1 MLCFIVNEN
10 NDLKTQRIIMY
21 VADDL
26 DDKWKPAA
34 GAEKDGTIARKST
47 DPKVWNFS
55 GRLGVSNP
63 SLIKHDGKY
72 MLYIKSIVF
81 PWPKSKKR
89 KYMYGVAV
97 SDKLEG
103 PYQHHPKYVTP
114 ASMALEDA
122 YAFSIDDSVYMLS
135 RDFGASKGSNG
146 GGLLWKSNNNGFHF
160 NKKHVSRAY
169 EDLEHYV
176 GKEKLK
182 NATAYRGKRHGH
194 LERAQVLLI
203 DGQPEYLYL
212 ATGVNTTP
220 DHGSCSHVFRMKKR
234 QNKQSK
240 K

>member
-1 MLCFIVNEN
+1 
-10 NDLKTQRIIMY
+10 
-21 VADDL
+21 
-26 DDKWKPAA
+26 
-34 GAEKDGTIARKST
+34 
-47 DPKVWNFS
+47 
-55 GRLGVSNP
+55 
-63 SLIKHDGKY
+63 
-72 MLYIKSIVF
+72 
-81 PWPKSKKR
+81 
-89 KYMYGVAV
+89 
-97 SDKLEG
+97 
-103 PYQHHPKYVTP
+103 
-114 ASMALEDA
+114 MALEDA

-220 DHGSCSHVFRMKKR
+220 DHGSCSHVFRMKNGKT
-234 QNKQSK
+234 SK
-240 K
+240 AKNRFD